1 MRKTTKFT
9 EIIITA
15 NILPQNISIPSEKSN
30 FVNSSIIHEP
40 SDEPAMNK
48 FAERKI
54 ITNPARSENGRR
66 TNAKING
73 TGMAT
78 KPALLN
84 NQAYGGATFWEPR
97 FSIVESPSFMLHS
110 NSLPQCGHSNLPG
123 ASESSF
129 TSPWQW
135 GQRIST
141 MNGLNA
147 NTK

>member
-30 FVNSSIIHEP
+30 FVNSSKNHEP
-40 SDEPAMNK
+40 SDEPAIKK

-78 KPALLN
+78 KPTLLN
-84 NQAYGGATFWEPR
+84 NQAYGGATFPEPG
-97 FSIVESPSFMLHS
+97 FAIVESPSFMFHS
-110 NSLPQCGHSNLPG
+110 NSLPQCGHSNLPD
-123 ASESSF
+123 ASASSSI
-129 TSPWQW
+129 SPWQC
-135 GQRIST
+135 GQGIST
-141 MNGLNA
+141 MNKLNA
-147 NTK
+147 NTR